1 MKYYEIIALPKV
13 CVLPESAQKFGDLL
27 ALNEEP
33 AEDNGVALVMYLFP
47 HQDKI
52 YKIKCQPDPNL
63 DTISKIIN
71 VVLRDA
77 LSSDTNITIRD
88 HSTENDAT
96 ERIIKDDPDFI
107 RVLNIVAGQLAVKDI
122 RISKNDPN
130 TIAFVMVSGEVWTAA
145 RDQINWE
152 ENAKELNNMTDATN
166 QIKSIIKL
174 VNVASDEDLNANLD
188 QINKF
193 IDDFHT
199 GHNMHP
205 KYDYIAEIPLRQQLT
220 IKLIDLMTVV
230 YQMIASTIDV
240 SAMRMI
246 RQLMAPPPEAMLQPA
261 DAQTETPA
269 EVVDVLEEETTET
282 PTEFGEALANALE
295 D

>member
-1 MKYYEIIALPKV
+1 MKYYEIITLPKDYA
-13 CVLPESAQKFGDLL
+13 LPESAQKFGELL

-33 AEDNGVALVMYLFP
+33 VEDNGVALTMYLFP

-52 YKIKCQPDPNL
+52 YKIKCQPDSNL
-63 DTISKIIN
+63 GTISQILN

-77 LSSDTNITIRD
+77 LSEDNIDGMID
-88 HSTENDAT
+88 G
-96 ERIIKDDPDFI
+96 DPDFI
-107 RVLNIVAGQLAVKDI
+107 RVLNVVTGQLAVKDI

-145 RDQINWE
+145 RDNINWE
-152 ENAKELNNMTDATN
+152 ENAKELNNMTDATS

-174 VNVASDEDLNANLD
+174 VNVASDEELNENLE

-193 IDDFHT
+193 IEDFHA

-220 IKLIDLMTVV
+220 IKLIDLLTVV

-240 SAMRMI
+240 SAVRMI
-246 RQLMAPPPEAMLQPA
+246 RQLMAPPPEAMIKPA
-261 DAQTETPA
+261 DEQAETPV
-269 EVVDVLEEETTET
+269 EVVDVPEEETTDH
-282 PTEFGEALANALE
+282 PSEFGEALANALE